1 MGSNTYRN
9 TSRKRRGGQSLVE
22 FALVSPLLFL
32 ILLLTIDFG
41 RLVYTYGV
49 ITSSARESARSLSLK
64 VNQASDCAAF
74 LNAEQFAQGFQL
86 APDPDS
92 LVGDSNPNA
101 PTGSLQPRRPPAN
114 SGYIYVWPAVAPSA
128 PQDQHP
134 SCDGQARFPTS
145 NSLKDVAVQIEF
157 TYQPLVPLF
166 GSFTGSFTLKAIS
179 VVHTEY

>member
-1 MGSNTYRN
+1 MRTNIA
-9 TSRKRRGGQSLVE
+9 RRRSGGQSLVE
-22 FALVSPLLFL
+22 FALVAPLLFL

-49 ITSSARESARSLSLK
+49 ITSSARDAARLLSLK

-74 LNAEQFAQGFQL
+74 TDAEQFAQGFIL
-86 APDPDS
+86 SPDRAS

-101 PTGSLQPRRPPAN
+101 PTGSLFPTTPPPN
-114 SGYIYVWPAVAPSA
+114 QGYIYVWPAVAPAA

-134 SCDGQARFPTS
+134 NCDGSARFPTS
-145 NSLKDVAVQIEF
+145 QQLKDVAVQIEF

-166 GSFTGSFTLKAIS
+166 GSITGTFTLKAIS